1 VYTIEERERLRETL
15 IAAAGADSRI
25 SGAAITGSAALG
37 AGDRWSDIDLAFGIS
52 DPAGLHDALTDWT
65 NVMYR
70 DHGAIHHVDVNFGAA
85 IYRVFLLA
93 NALQVDLAFF
103 PADEFGATQPTF
115 RLLFGTSVER
125 PYTVPT
131 SAAHLIGWGWIYAL
145 HARTCIERGRLW
157 QAEHMVSGVRDHALA
172 LAALRH
178 GLPPDQGRGM
188 DRVPSDV
195 TARLEGALVR
205 AIDRHEL
212 KRAFHVAI
220 VGFLVEIGHVDK
232 ELASALSALLLELAG

>member
-1 VYTIEERERLRETL
+1 
-15 IAAAGADSRI
+15 
-25 SGAAITGSAALG
+25 
-37 AGDRWSDIDLAFGIS
+37 
-52 DPAGLHDALTDWT
+52 
-65 NVMYR
+65 MYR

-85 IYRVFLLA
+85 IYRVFLLV
-93 NALQVDLAFF
+93 NTLQVDLAFF

-131 SAAHLIGWGWIYAL
+131 SASHLIGWGWIYAF

-157 QAEHMVSGVRDHALA
+157 QAEYMVSGVRDHTLA

-195 TARLEGALVR
+195 TARLEAALVR
-205 AIDRHEL
+205 AIDGGEL
-212 KRAFHVAI
+212 KRAFHVAT
-220 VGFLVEIGHVDK
+220 VGFLVEIGHVDQ
-232 ELASALSALLLELAG
+232 ELASALSAPLLELTR